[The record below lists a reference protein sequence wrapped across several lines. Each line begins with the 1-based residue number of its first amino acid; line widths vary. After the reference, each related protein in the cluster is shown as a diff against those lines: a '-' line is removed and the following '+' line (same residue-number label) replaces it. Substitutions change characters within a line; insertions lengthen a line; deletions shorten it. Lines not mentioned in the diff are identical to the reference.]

1 MVLPLVWFAAD
12 FLNLITYVFGGH
24 SQVLQ
29 PGVPMVHH
37 DDGCVIRSDI
47 AFTLMLTIITIFA
60 GLMVPVSL
68 RAERDKLS
76 TAGQLRVLRRGVL
89 LFGIVCIFHHRS
101 AWFNIIIFALACR
114 LNKCM
119 CEHVGPSP

>member
-1 MVLPLVWFAAD
+1 M
-12 FLNLITYVFGGH
+12 
-24 SQVLQ
+24 
-29 PGVPMVHH
+29 
-37 DDGCVIRSDI
+37 IRSDI